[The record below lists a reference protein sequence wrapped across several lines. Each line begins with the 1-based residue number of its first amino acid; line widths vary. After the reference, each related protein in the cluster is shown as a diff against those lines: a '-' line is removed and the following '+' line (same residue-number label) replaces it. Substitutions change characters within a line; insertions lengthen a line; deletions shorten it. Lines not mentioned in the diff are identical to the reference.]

1 MTHAHPTRDDR
12 VVAALSEGVGGPL
25 GDHAGRHPWWT
36 PTRVLLLMTAVVFA
50 LGMVQKAPCSLAE
63 GKDQNWT
70 YSHMCYSDLRPLYV
84 PRGLAE
90 HAWPYSGDEQTRDR
104 YEVMEYPAVIAYWA
118 WGASWA
124 THLLNGAPD
133 LEERYRLPVDEL
145 HGLDDVQRELDL
157 FVLVNAVGF
166 GALALLSVWLLARVN
181 PGRPWDAA
189 AFALS
194 PALLLTGLINWD
206 LPAVALVAGALLAWS
221 RDKPLLTGILIGLGT
236 ATKLYPLFLLGG
248 VLILVLRQ
256 RRYGAGVLAFLGAAA
271 AWALANAPGYLTG
284 REQWEVFWQF
294 NAGRGPDLGSLWLV
308 ADQAG
313 DLAISAHTVN
323 VWSWILFGAWCVGVF
338 VLGMCAPGGR
348 RCFGRLR
355 RPARNMGHPDGVA
368 VGNDHTGV
376 AASSGRPAEPS
387 ESPARVR
394 GGHPRLAQLGFLV
407 VAGFLIVNKVYS
419 PQYVLWLLP
428 LAVLARPR
436 WRDQIVWQAG
446 EVFYF
451 CAVWWYLGGYLNS
464 PGDGEPGFY
473 WVAIVVRV
481 MAELYLCAVIVRDM
495 FRPERDPVAPDQ
507 PSIRTRSNVVAV

>member
-1 MTHAHPTRDDR
+1 MTHVHPTRDDR
-12 VVAALSEGVGGPL
+12 VVAAVSEGVGGPI

-50 LGMVQKAPCSLAE
+50 LGLVQKAPCSLAE

-90 HAWPYSGDEQTRDR
+90 HAWPYSGDDQTRER
-104 YEVMEYPAVIAYWA
+104 YQVMEYPAGIAYWA
-118 WGASWA
+118 WGTAWA
-124 THLLNGAPD
+124 THLLNGSPD
-133 LEERYRLPVDEL
+133 VEDRYRMPVDDL
-145 HGLDDVQRELDL
+145 YGLDDVRRETNI

-166 GALALLSVWLLARVN
+166 AALALLSVWLLARVN

-189 AFALS
+189 AYALS

-206 LPAVALVAGALLAWS
+206 LMAVALVAGALLAWA
-221 RDKPLLTGILIGLGT
+221 RDRPLITGILIGLGA

-256 RRYGAGVLAFLGAAA
+256 RRYGAGALAFLGAAG

-284 REQWEVFWQF
+284 REQWEVFWSF
-294 NAGRGPDLGSLWLV
+294 NAERGPDLGSLWLV
-308 ADQAG
+308 VEQAG
-313 DLAISAHTVN
+313 DLGISAHTVN
-323 VWSWILFGAWCVGVF
+323 LWSWILFGAWCVGVF
-338 VLGMCAPGGR
+338 VLGMFAPR
-348 RCFGRLR
+348 
-355 RPARNMGHPDGVA
+355 ARGH
-368 VGNDHTGV
+368 
-376 AASSGRPAEPS
+376 
-387 ESPARVR
+387 
-394 GGHPRLAQLGFLV
+394 HPRLAQLGFLV
-407 VAGFLIVNKVYS
+407 VCGFLIVNKVYS

-446 EVFYF
+446 EIFYF

-481 MAELYLCAVIVRDM
+481 LAELYLCAVIVRDM
-495 FRPERDPVAPDQ
+495 YRPESDPVAARDPGWSSSTS
-507 PSIRTRSNVVAV
+507 PLGLGRIETPAR